1 MEITCSQVSFF
12 LLKKY
17 YRPSG
22 YSAKKLTKIQR
33 VRDIIMKHIGKEL
46 MRAFW
51 KVDRCDDD
59 ELRSKNTSVIPSLT
73 NFPYLKDDT
82 RTNWTVVSPYR
93 SSLKMDGL
101 KYGNQDDGFKK
112 QSKTAKH
119 SRNPSMD
126 KDD

>member
-1 MEITCSQVSFF
+1 
-12 LLKKY
+12 
-17 YRPSG
+17 
-22 YSAKKLTKIQR
+22 
-33 VRDIIMKHIGKEL
+33 

-126 KDD
+126 KDDQKNNDCTQSLAHTPLKKGKRDRVSFQGMEFDGKK